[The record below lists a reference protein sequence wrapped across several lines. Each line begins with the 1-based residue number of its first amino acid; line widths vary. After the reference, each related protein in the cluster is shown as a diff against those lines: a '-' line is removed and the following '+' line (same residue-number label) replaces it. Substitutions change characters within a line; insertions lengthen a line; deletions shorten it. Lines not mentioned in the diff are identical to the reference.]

1 MASEYLRKSVA
12 DRRTGAN
19 LIGIN
24 VDTSNMRDLTP
35 EFEMAFNQLEAFAKQ
50 TDNLKIESEKRKIA
64 LEIAQSR
71 VDFKEKYLS
80 DPTVYNSQEK
90 WNEVSKLYEEER
102 KKAKKRISESRY
114 LSADEKTLYGE
125 DVDLDFKKDWLD
137 PLNKRNGAVIQ
148 ERISA
153 AMSNIDMITSIAS
166 MGNIYDNGVIEK
178 AIKDIKTEYKD
189 LISLGVQTE
198 SDMNFTLAQKI
209 PMIEGSLFL
218 KKLDQ
223 DIIKNPNYATAKEK
237 MAEVDKIIDT
247 FKNPERL
254 EQISK
259 QYGFE
264 DNAKK
269 YFELKTAEVYGSLRK
284 DVERNLYNLEQSRK
298 RLENQQREKTANE
311 KNVRLAV
318 NNNDTYKLTKFKTG
332 LDYSFKNMLD
342 DEKNIETLYGEENNI
357 KSFGNIDN
365 WQIAK
370 VLNKEAMDIIKNKKA
385 VLDDTNSDT
394 YSNSISA
401 IYEFA
406 NEYSGGDNSKKNMII
421 KDAARQ
427 LGLDINIVLN
437 YEKNPEY
444 LTIGKMLR
452 KGKNIEL
459 GIDVIDGDLEQGIK
473 NIFNWRTEDKY
484 LELFNELGG
493 DERAYEVLNQY
504 ISGFVASEAAE
515 YKRTVEYMP
524 LSSFQAVLKD
534 KDMFEKLKKNLY
546 IVKDLAITP
555 IKYDYAQVKG
565 ENYGVEELFFE
576 KEPAIEVMGTEED
589 YYSFGG

>member
-19 LIGIN
+19 LIGIS
-24 VDTSNMRDLTP
+24 VDTSNIRDLTP

-50 TDNLKIESEKRKIA
+50 TDEIKINSEKKKIQ
-64 LEIAQSR
+64 LEIEKSR
-71 VDFKEKYLS
+71 LEFKDKYLT
-80 DPTVYNSQEK
+80 DPSVYSSQEK
-90 WNEVSKLYEEER
+90 WDEVTRLYEEER
-102 KKAKKRISESRY
+102 KKAKKRISESKY
-114 LSADEKTLYGE
+114 LSADEKTLYSE

-137 PLNKRNGAVIQ
+137 PLNKRNGAVVQ

>member
-24 VDTSNMRDLTP
+24 VDTNNMRDLTP

-50 TDNLKIESEKRKIA
+50 TDNLKIENEKRKIA

-71 VDFKEKYLS
+71 VDFKEKHLT
-80 DPTVYNSQEK
+80 DPTVYNSQKK
-90 WNEVSKLYEEER
+90 WDEVTRLYEEER
-102 KKAKKRISESRY
+102 KKAKKRISESKY
-114 LSADEKTLYGE
+114 LSADEKTLYSE

-137 PLNKRNGAVIQ
+137 PLNKRNGAVVQ

-318 NNNDTYKLTKFKTG
+318 NNNDTYKLTKFKIG

>member
-1 MASEYLRKSVA
+1 
-12 DRRTGAN
+12 
-19 LIGIN
+19 
-24 VDTSNMRDLTP
+24 
-35 EFEMAFNQLEAFAKQ
+35 
-50 TDNLKIESEKRKIA
+50 
-64 LEIAQSR
+64 
-71 VDFKEKYLS
+71 
-80 DPTVYNSQEK
+80 
-90 WNEVSKLYEEER
+90 
-102 KKAKKRISESRY
+102 
-114 LSADEKTLYGE
+114 
-125 DVDLDFKKDWLD
+125 
-137 PLNKRNGAVIQ
+137 
-148 ERISA
+148 
-153 AMSNIDMITSIAS
+153 
-166 MGNIYDNGVIEK
+166 
-178 AIKDIKTEYKD
+178 
-189 LISLGVQTE
+189 
-198 SDMNFTLAQKI
+198 MNFTLAQKI